1 MVATQNRLIL
11 WTGPKHCGKTTSAA
25 NLARIARAEGF
36 NVAGLLA
43 PSLYRNS
50 KLLGFDVL
58 DLQNQTRAPLARLK
72 ISQSKAGPFTFIAD
86 GLKLGNAVLSAEA
99 TKSADLVIVD
109 EFGPLELN
117 NEGWRR
123 NVDSLL
129 ISSNAVVLL
138 VVRRELA
145 DTVRQVYSGLPCQ
158 ELAATEGNSIDEV
171 ITMLKNRRHH
181 VEESRFAV
189 RRTPYG
195 GTKKMLKLD
204 RMLMIGSAGSNVGKT
219 ELACELLRKFS
230 KTSDIIGIKVTT
242 IKDKDGQC
250 PRGGEGC
257 GVCSSL
263 EGVYRITEELNS
275 TSDKDTGRL
284 LTAGASRV
292 FWLRVLRD
300 HLLEGTTAL
309 LDIIGPDAIS
319 ICESNSLRQ
328 VVEPGLFLMAKN
340 RDLKRWKSSAQQ
352 VKKYADK
359 IVVSDGSSFDFDI
372 DRINLI
378 ASKWIISRTK
388 ISAEAKLVNQYRAG
402 QRRREF
408 GCGTK
413 ATAIIMAGGD
423 SGRMGTDKSM
433 LPIKGQSMIEA
444 ICEQLRGSFDQ
455 ILISANEVDKFA
467 FLGPATASAFTETSF
482 DVVPDKVPEQG
493 PLMGIASALEAS
505 ANEINFVVACDIPKI
520 NLACVNRMLTEAV
533 ESQADI
539 IVPATGEEKYEP
551 LFAIYRKTALE
562 AINEALSSG
571 KRKITDVF
579 TLCTVKHIELDDTD
593 RLINL
598 NTMADY
604 EEFQKKLI

>member
-1 MVATQNRLIL
+1 
-11 WTGPKHCGKTTSAA
+11 
-25 NLARIARAEGF
+25 
-36 NVAGLLA
+36 
-43 PSLYRNS
+43 
-50 KLLGFDVL
+50 LLGFDVL
-58 DLQNQTRAPLARLK
+58 DLHSQTRTPLARRK
-72 ISQSKAGPFTFIAD
+72 ISPSKAGPFTFISD

-117 NEGWRR
+117 NEGWRK

-145 DTVRQVYSGLPCQ
+145 DTVRQVYAGLPCQ
-158 ELAATEGNSIDEV
+158 ELAATEENSIDEV

-181 VEESRFAV
+181 IEGPRFA
-189 RRTPYG
+189 
-195 GTKKMLKLD
+195 GTRKMFKLD
-204 RMLMIGSAGSNVGKT
+204 GMLMIGSAGSNVGKT
-219 ELACELLRKFS
+219 GLACTLLKKFC

-263 EGVYRITEELNS
+263 EGVYCITEETDS
-275 TSDKDTGRL
+275 SSGKDTARL
-284 LTAGASRV
+284 LSAGANRV
-292 FWLRVLRD
+292 FWLRVLKE
-300 HLLEGTTAL
+300 HLQEGTTAL
-309 LDIIGPDAIS
+309 LNIIGPDAVS

-328 VVEPGLFLMAKN
+328 VVEPGLFLMVRN
-340 RDLKRWKSSAQQ
+340 RNLKAWKSSAQQ
-352 VKKYADK
+352 VKKYADR
-359 IVVSDGSSFDFDI
+359 IVVSDGSRFDFDL
-372 DRINLI
+372 DRIKRRDG
-378 ASKWIISRTK
+378 KWIIQTQATLR
-388 ISAEAKLVNQYRAG
+388 G
-402 QRRREF
+402 QSP
-408 GCGTK
+408 GAS

-423 SGRMGTDKSM
+423 SSRMGTDKSM

-455 ILISANEVDKFA
+455 ILISADKVDKFA
-467 FLGPATASAFTETSF
+467 FLGFE
-482 DVVPDKVPEQG
+482 VVPDKVPEQG

-505 ANEINFVVACDIPKI
+505 ANELNFVIACDIPKI
-520 NLACVNRMLTEAV
+520 NLACVNRMLTEALK
-533 ESQADI
+533 SQADI
-539 IVPATGEEKYEP
+539 VVPTTRKREVSKTEKRDTRYEP
-551 LFAIYRKTALE
+551 LFAIYRKSALE
-562 AINEALSSG
+562 AINKTLSSG

-593 RLINL
+593 WLVNL

>member
-1 MVATQNRLIL
+1 MVATQNKLIL
-11 WTGPKHCGKTTSAA
+11 WTGPKHSGKTTGATK
-25 NLARIARAEGF
+25 LAQVASAEGF

-50 KLLGFDVL
+50 NLLGFDVL
-58 DLQNQTRAPLARLK
+58 DLQNQTRAPLARRK

-86 GLKLGNAVLSAEA
+86 GLKLGKAVLSAEA

-129 ISSNAVVLL
+129 ASRNAVVLL

-158 ELAATEGNSIDEV
+158 ELAATEGDSIDEV

-181 VEESRFAV
+181 IEGPRFA
-189 RRTPYG
+189 
-195 GTKKMLKLD
+195 GTKKMFKLD
-204 RMLMIGSAGSNVGKT
+204 GMLMIGSAGSNVGKT
-219 ELACELLRKFS
+219 ELACTLLRKFS
-230 KTSDIIGIKVTT
+230 KTSDIIGVKVTT

-263 EGVYRITEELNS
+263 EGVYCITEELNS
-275 TSDKDTGRL
+275 TSDKDTARL

-292 FWLRVLRD
+292 FWLRILRD
-300 HLLEGTTAL
+300 HLPEGTTAL
-309 LDIIGPDAIS
+309 LDIIGPDAVS

-359 IVVSDGSSFDFDI
+359 IAVSDGSSFDFDL
-372 DRINLI
+372 DRIKLI
-378 ASKWIISRTK
+378 AGKWIM
-388 ISAEAKLVNQYRAG
+388 QM
-402 QRRREF
+402 Q
-408 GCGTK
+408 
-413 ATAIIMAGGD
+413 ATAIIMAGGG
-423 SGRMGTDKSM
+423 SSRMGTDKSM

-444 ICEQLRGSFDQ
+444 ICEQLRGFFDE

-467 FLGPATASAFTETSF
+467 FLGFE
-482 DVVPDKVPEQG
+482 VVPDKVPEQG

-505 ANEINFVVACDIPKI
+505 ANELNFVVACDIPKL
-520 NLACVNRMLTEAV
+520 NLSCVNRMLTEAI

-539 IVPATGEEKYEP
+539 VVPTTGEEKYEP
-551 LFAIYRKTALE
+551 LFAIYRKSALD
-562 AINEALSSG
+562 AINKALSSG
-571 KRKITDVF
+571 KRKITEVF
-579 TLCTVKHIELDDTD
+579 TLCRVKHIELDNTD
-593 RLINL
+593 WLVNL
-598 NTMADY
+598 NTTADY

>member
-1 MVATQNRLIL
+1 MVATQNKLIL
-11 WTGPKHCGKTTSAA
+11 WTGPKHSGKTTGATK
-25 NLARIARAEGF
+25 LAQVASAEGF

-50 KLLGFDVL
+50 NLLGFDVL
-58 DLQNQTRAPLARLK
+58 DLQNQTRAPLARRK

-86 GLKLGNAVLSAEA
+86 GLKLGKAVLSAEA

-129 ISSNAVVLL
+129 ASRNAVVLL

-158 ELAATEGNSIDEV
+158 ELAATEGDSIDEV

-181 VEESRFAV
+181 IEGPRFA
-189 RRTPYG
+189 
-195 GTKKMLKLD
+195 GTKKMFKLD
-204 RMLMIGSAGSNVGKT
+204 GMLMIGSAGSNVGKT
-219 ELACELLRKFS
+219 ELACTLLRKFS
-230 KTSDIIGIKVTT
+230 KTSDIIGVKVTT

-263 EGVYRITEELNS
+263 EGVYCITEELNS
-275 TSDKDTGRL
+275 TSDKDTARL

-300 HLLEGTTAL
+300 HLPEGRTAL
-309 LDIIGPDAIS
+309 LDIIGPDAVS

-359 IVVSDGSSFDFDI
+359 IAVSDGSSFDFDL
-372 DRINLI
+372 DRIKLI
-378 ASKWIISRTK
+378 AGKWIM
-388 ISAEAKLVNQYRAG
+388 QM
-402 QRRREF
+402 Q
-408 GCGTK
+408 
-413 ATAIIMAGGD
+413 ATAIIMAGGG
-423 SGRMGTDKSM
+423 SSRMGTDKSM

-444 ICEQLRGSFDQ
+444 ICEQLRGFFDE

-467 FLGPATASAFTETSF
+467 FLGFE
-482 DVVPDKVPEQG
+482 VVPDKVPEQG

-505 ANEINFVVACDIPKI
+505 ANELNFVVACDIPKL
-520 NLACVNRMLTEAV
+520 NLSCVNRMLTEAI

-539 IVPATGEEKYEP
+539 VVPTTGEEKYEP
-551 LFAIYRKTALE
+551 LFAIYRKSALD
-562 AINEALSSG
+562 AINKALSSG
-571 KRKITDVF
+571 KRKITEVF
-579 TLCTVKHIELDDTD
+579 TLCRVKHIELDNTD
-593 RLINL
+593 WLVNL
-598 NTMADY
+598 NTTADY

>member
-1 MVATQNRLIL
+1 MVSTQNRLIL
-11 WTGPKHCGKTTSAA
+11 WTGPKHSGKTTSATK
-25 NLARIARAEGF
+25 LVQIARAEGF
-36 NVAGLLA
+36 NVAGLLS
-43 PSLYRNS
+43 PPLYHNS

-58 DLQNQTRAPLARLK
+58 DLHSQTRAPLARRK
-72 ISQSKAGPFTFIAD
+72 TSQSKAGPFTFIAD

-117 NEGWRR
+117 NQGWRK

-129 ISSNAVVLL
+129 ISSNAVVLF

-145 DTVRQVYSGLPCQ
+145 NTVRQVYAGLPCR

-171 ITMLKNRRHH
+171 ITMLKKRRHH
-181 VEESRFAV
+181 IEGLRFA
-189 RRTPYG
+189 
-195 GTKKMLKLD
+195 GTKKMFKLD
-204 RMLMIGSAGSNVGKT
+204 GMLMIGSAGSNVGKT
-219 ELACELLRKFS
+219 ELACTLLKKFC

-263 EGVYRITEELNS
+263 EGVYCITEETDS
-275 TSDKDTGRL
+275 SSGKDTARL
-284 LTAGASRV
+284 LSAGARRV
-292 FWLRVLRD
+292 FWLRVLKE
-300 HLLEGTTAL
+300 HFQEGTTAL
-309 LDIIGPDAIS
+309 LDIIGPDSVS

-328 VVEPGLFLMAKN
+328 VVEPGLFLMVRNRNLKIWKN
-340 RDLKRWKSSAQQ
+340 SARQ
-352 VKKYADK
+352 VKKYASR
-359 IVVSDGSSFDFDI
+359 IVISDDSRFDFDL
-372 DRINLI
+372 DRLKLRDG
-378 ASKWIISRTK
+378 KWIISRTK
-388 ISAEAKLVNQYRAG
+388 ISAEDKAVNTYRTG
-402 QRRREF
+402 PRRSQF
-408 GCGTK
+408 WCGTK
-413 ATAIIMAGGD
+413 ATAIIMAGGG
-423 SGRMGTDKSM
+423 SSRMGTDKSM

-455 ILISANEVDKFA
+455 ILISADEVDKFA
-467 FLGPATASAFTETSF
+467 FLGFE
-482 DVVPDKVPEQG
+482 VVLDKVPEQG

-505 ANEINFVVACDIPKI
+505 ANELNFVIACDIPKI
-520 NLACVNRMLTEAV
+520 NLSCVNRMLTEAV

-539 IVPATGEEKYEP
+539 VVPTTRKREFSKTGKRDTRYEP
-551 LFAIYRKTALE
+551 LFAIYRKSALK
-562 AINEALSSG
+562 AINKALSSG

-593 RLINL
+593 WLVNL

>member
-1 MVATQNRLIL
+1 L
-11 WTGPKHCGKTTSAA
+11 WTGPKHSGKTTSATK
-25 NLARIARAEGF
+25 LAQIASAEGF
-36 NVAGLLA
+36 NVAGLLS
-43 PSLYRNS
+43 PGLYHNS

-58 DLQNQTRAPLARLK
+58 DLHSQRRTPLARRT
-72 ISQSKAGPFTFIAD
+72 ISQSKAGPFTFISD
-86 GLKLGNAVLSAEA
+86 GLKLGNAALSAEA

-117 NEGWRR
+117 NEGWRK

-138 VVRRELA
+138 VVRRELT
-145 DTVRQVYSGLPCQ
+145 DTVRQVYANVPCRK
-158 ELAATEGNSIDEV
+158 LAATEGNSIDEV

-181 VEESRFAV
+181 IEGTRFA
-189 RRTPYG
+189 
-195 GTKKMLKLD
+195 GTKKMFKLD
-204 RMLMIGSAGSNVGKT
+204 GMLMIGSAGSNAGKT
-219 ELACELLRKFS
+219 ELACTLLRKFS
-230 KTSDIIGIKVTT
+230 KTRDIIGIKVTT

-263 EGVYRITEELNS
+263 EGVYCITEEFNR

-284 LTAGASRV
+284 LSAGASRV

-309 LDIIGPDAIS
+309 LDVIGPDAVS

-328 VVEPGLFLMAKN
+328 IIEPGLFLMAKN
-340 RDLKRWKSSAQQ
+340 HDLKRWKSSAQQ
-352 VKKYADK
+352 VKKYADR
-359 IVVSDGSSFDFDI
+359 IVISDGSRFDFDL
-372 DRINLI
+372 DRIKLI
-378 ASKWIISRTK
+378 AGKWIM
-388 ISAEAKLVNQYRAG
+388 QM
-402 QRRREF
+402 Q
-408 GCGTK
+408 
-413 ATAIIMAGGD
+413 ATAIIMAGGG
-423 SGRMGTDKSM
+423 SSRMGTDKSM
-433 LPIKGQSMIEA
+433 LPIKGQSIIEA
-444 ICEQLRGSFDQ
+444 ICEQLRGFFDE

-467 FLGPATASAFTETSF
+467 FLGFE
-482 DVVPDKVPEQG
+482 VIPDKVPEQG

-505 ANEINFVVACDIPKI
+505 ANELNFVVACDIPKI
-520 NLACVNRMLTEAV
+520 NLAFVNRMLTEAV

-539 IVPATGEEKYEP
+539 VVPTTGEEKYEP

-562 AINEALSSG
+562 AINKALSSG

-579 TLCTVKHIELDDTD
+579 TLCRVRHIELDDTD
-593 RLINL
+593 WLVNL